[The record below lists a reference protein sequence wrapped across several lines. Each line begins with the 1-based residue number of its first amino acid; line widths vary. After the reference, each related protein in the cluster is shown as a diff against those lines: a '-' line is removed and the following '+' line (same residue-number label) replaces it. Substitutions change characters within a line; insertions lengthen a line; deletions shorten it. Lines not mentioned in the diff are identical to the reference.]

1 MIWQITSG
9 TGEKNK
15 REPPPLFIF
24 TWREQEC
31 AVSREKP
38 SIYPRGIADNG
49 YEEQGE
55 GRGGVNYTVLIK
67 VTSSTDQAPLLIK
80 ECLEIQ
86 GAEASLA

>member
-15 REPPPLFIF
+15 REPPPPLHIHVARARVRGF
-24 TWREQEC
+24 TRK
-31 AVSREKP
+31 AKY
-38 SIYPRGIADNG
+38 IPRGIADNG
-49 YEEQGE
+49 YEGG
-55 GRGGVNYTVLIK
+55 GRAGGVNYTILIK